1 MGEAKR
7 KAEAVRIDWSD
18 EEQWIGIPAEP
29 LVIDGKVEE
38 PAQIPEMPAPGSPF
52 VAIGVPALDF
62 VDTEFSICFAMQMAS
77 FRGLSVM
84 MNSQGCYVDEGRMS
98 FVDGAKRRRIRLPDG
113 QVVRPSHL
121 MQLDSDM
128 TFPHNALQRL
138 LAHKVK
144 DVVGCMYSR
153 RVHPY
158 TNIGLTEDSTIE
170 KAAEGS
176 PLIPMKL
183 LPTGILLT
191 HMSVFDRMP
200 EFDADGPVF
209 GYRWMP
215 EIKKYER
222 EDVRFCRLVRE
233 NGMKIWLDVGLS
245 HQIGHVGKSIYMVD
259 EASKR
264 IAAISGMKQVSGNA
278 APEQPSEPQPEM
290 IDVSKA
296 VPFTERVA
304 AE

>member
-7 KAEAVRIDWSD
+7 KAAAGMSD
-18 EEQWIGIPAEP
+18 EAQWIGIPADAIP
-29 LVIDGKVEE
+29 GEE
-38 PAQIPEMPAPGSPF
+38 PVAIPDIPPPGSPF
-52 VAIGVPALDF
+52 VAIGVPAMDF
-62 VDTEFSICFAMQMAS
+62 VDTEFAICFAMQMAS
-77 FRGLSVM
+77 LRFPTVM

-113 QVVRPSHL
+113 RVIRPSHM
-121 MQLDSDM
+121 MQFDSDM
-128 TFPHNALQRL
+128 TFPPNTLQRL

-153 RVHPY
+153 RVEPY
-158 TNIGLTEDSTIE
+158 TNIGMTEDPTIL
-170 KAAEGS
+170 KASSDS

-200 EFDADGPVF
+200 EFDDDGPVF

-215 EIKKYER
+215 DIKKYER

-233 NGMKIWLDVGLS
+233 NGMKIWLDAALS

-259 EASKR
+259 EYSKR
-264 IAAISGMKQVSGNA
+264 LAAISGMKQMTGNA
-278 APEQPSEPQPEM
+278 APEQPDAPAVEM
-290 IDVSKA
+290 VDVSKA
-296 VPFTERVA
+296 HAFTEHAEA

>member
-7 KAEAVRIDWSD
+7 KAEAVLTD
-18 EEQWIGIPAEP
+18 EAQWVGIPAEP
-29 LVIDGKVEE
+29 FVLPDGTVEE
-38 PAQIPEMPAPGSPF
+38 PTPIGDIPPPGSPF
-52 VAIGVPALDF
+52 VAIGVPAMDF
-62 VDTEFSICFAMQMAS
+62 VDTEFAICFAMQMAS
-77 FRGLSVM
+77 LRFPTVM

-113 QVVRPSHL
+113 RVIRPSHM
-121 MQLDSDM
+121 MQFDSDM
-128 TFPHNALQRL
+128 TFPPNTLQRL

-153 RVHPY
+153 RVEPY
-158 TNIGLTEDSTIE
+158 TNIGMTEDPTIL
-170 KAAEGS
+170 KASSDS

-200 EFDADGPVF
+200 EFDDDGPVF

-215 EIKKYER
+215 DIKKYER

-233 NGMKIWLDVGLS
+233 NGMKIWLDAALS

-259 EASKR
+259 EYSKR
-264 IAAISGMKQVSGNA
+264 LAAISGMKQMTGNA
-278 APEQPSEPQPEM
+278 APEQPDAPAVEM
-290 IDVSKA
+290 VDVSKA
-296 VPFTERVA
+296 HAFTEHAEA

>member
-7 KAEAVRIDWSD
+7 KAEAALTD
-18 EEQWIGIPAEP
+18 ESQWIGIPAEP
-29 LVIDGKVEE
+29 FVLPDGTIDE
-38 PAQIPEMPAPGSPF
+38 PVAVPDMPAPGSPF
-52 VAIGVPALDF
+52 VAIGVPAMDF
-62 VDTEFSICFAMQMAS
+62 VDTEFSICLSMQLAAL
-77 FRGLSVM
+77 RIPSVM

-113 QVVRPSHL
+113 RVIRPSHL
-121 MQLDSDM
+121 MQFDSDM
-128 TFPHNALQRL
+128 TFPHDTLQRL
-138 LAHKVK
+138 LAHKIK

-158 TNIGLTEDSTIE
+158 TNIGMTEDPKMV
-170 KAAEGS
+170 KAGESS
-176 PLIPMKL
+176 PLIPMLL
-183 LPTGILLT
+183 LPTGIMLI

-200 EFDADGPVF
+200 EFDDDGPVF

-215 EIKKYER
+215 EINKYER

-233 NGMKIWLDVGLS
+233 NGMKIWLDAGLS

-259 EASKR
+259 EYSKR
-264 IAAISGMKQVSGNA
+264 LAAISGMKQMTGNA
-278 APEQPSEPQPEM
+278 APTAEPEAQPQM
-290 IDVSKA
+290 VDVSK
-296 VPFTERVA
+296 VRDFTEHAEA